1 MQVFCIQCGSWN
13 ITVERALGVPIT
25 YLYQCRDCSCD
36 FDSRQWEQY
45 QRQHQQRIAEKS
57 EELFRMKSEF
67 EL

>member
-25 YLYQCRDCSCD
+25 YLYQCRDCASE
-36 FDSRQWEQY
+36 FDSRQWEIFQ
-45 QRQHQQRIAEKS
+45 QNNRQQVAEKS
-57 EELFRMKSEF
+57 AELYRLKSEY